1 MERLVVAAGAALV
14 AASEPETQHV
24 CRTEPQRSPQP
35 VPQPTPQLVPASLP
49 QLAVQSV
56 PERVPRSVTQPAP
69 ERVPERPPGGPLPFS
84 ATAGADPGSR
94 PADHVPATAL
104 ERILLQHCLDQ
115 GDEDPAAAAARSEVV
130 RAGAARSA
138 ARGPVYHFSPP
149 PSVAKMRANID
160 TFVSDFMEC
169 IVRTWPQAPVT
180 ALSRKARAAGIICS
194 GAQEGAGKRTNVE
207 QKTWSLRISV
217 AMRFANF
224 IGRTVCLPIDGQR
237 PPDEEIDRGVAKFF
251 NCLNLQ
257 THEVIN
263 AFLDARREGLAV
275 AGGGKRIME
284 RTVKGYSAALGFLF
298 YDARL
303 VGVTGAKLVS
313 ECVGQRSPW
322 QKKGQLEKETEKR
335 DKREDPGDYIDN
347 PMDAEAIRTHKGA
360 AEKEVRKAGQH
371 NTTSADVTPKM
382 LSLLYDA
389 LVRRHLTA
397 PAGTTQPT
405 TGAEAATAHESTPAT
420 PVVPAR
426 SASVIAI
433 VTPADPDAS
442 IAGNDANI
450 ESLSARQ
457 TDFLAHKHPRFLN
470 ITLRITKN
478 GTTVTEMFIVRLY
491 SYFAYVSQE
500 EEDSLGSPTVIP
512 CNTEDTNL
520 PQLFKGVLALAASSP
535 VVGNNGAVL
544 SDLPVIPQMSTAGN
558 RHSDLLLRPRT
569 DINERL
575 TRDLRRVGLDLNN
588 GQRAVSLYG
597 FRRGGSQDLLDW
609 SAKFELVMRLG
620 DWKVDSTSFFI
631 YLTNMNARGT
641 LRSTL
646 RSYGQNDVS
655 QTVAQIMA
663 AHNKWAVGVVASLRA
678 RVLGQEAPLDAA
690 GVTAFDLGAAAKLCT
705 IFIECVLLLR
715 YGRADA
721 VPDSEEA

>member
-1 MERLVVAAGAALV
+1 MERLVVEAGAALV

-24 CRTEPQRSPQP
+24 CRSEPQRSPQP
-35 VPQPTPQLVPASLP
+35 VPQPWPQLVPASLP
-49 QLAVQSV
+49 QLAVQPV

-130 RAGAARSA
+130 RAGVARSA
-138 ARGPVYHFSPP
+138 AREPVYHFSPP
-149 PSVAKMRANID
+149 PSVAKMRANVD
-160 TFVSDFMEC
+160 TFVSDFIEC
-169 IVRTWPQAPVT
+169 IVRTWRQAPVT
-180 ALSRKARAAGIICS
+180 ALSRKARAAGIICR

-257 THEVIN
+257 THEVMN
-263 AFLDARREGLAV
+263 AFLEARREGLAV

-303 VGVTGAKLVS
+303 VGVTGAKLVPD
-313 ECVGQRSPW
+313 CVVQRSPW

-335 DKREDPGDYIDN
+335 DKREDPGDYIGN

-360 AEKEVRKAGQH
+360 AEKEARKAGQH

-405 TGAEAATAHESTPAT
+405 TGAKAATAHESTPAT

-433 VTPADPDAS
+433 VTPADPDDS

-450 ESLSARQ
+450 ENLSARQ
-457 TDFLAHKHPRFLN
+457 TDFLAYAFYAFLFKTLARPLTLIN
-470 ITLRITKN
+470 LKYKDITLPDTLVPANEQSYNKRVSSKH
-478 GTTVTEMFIVRLY
+478 GRLR
-491 SYFAYVSQE
+491 
-500 EEDSLGSPTVIP
+500 
-512 CNTEDTNL
+512 C
-520 PQLFKGVLALAASSP
+520 
-535 VVGNNGAVL
+535 
-544 SDLPVIPQMSTAGN
+544 
-558 RHSDLLLRPRT
+558 
-569 DINERL
+569 
-575 TRDLRRVGLDLNN
+575 
-588 GQRAVSLYG
+588 
-597 FRRGGSQDLLDW
+597 
-609 SAKFELVMRLG
+609 
-620 DWKVDSTSFFI
+620 
-631 YLTNMNARGT
+631 
-641 LRSTL
+641 
-646 RSYGQNDVS
+646 
-655 QTVAQIMA
+655 
-663 AHNKWAVGVVASLRA
+663 VGV
-678 RVLGQEAPLDAA
+678 EAWM
-690 GVTAFDLGAAAKLCT
+690 
-705 IFIECVLLLR
+705 
-715 YGRADA
+715 
-721 VPDSEEA
+721 